1 MNGKF
6 KVKIPNGY
14 LMVEEK
20 GTESEYPGVFVSFS
34 KDGKPFDISNMIACV
49 EYDSCTK
56 EIKTETY
63 QEGYEE
69 PNNIISYAW
78 YQKSFK
84 EQLESLCWEF
94 DEYGKLTKTQ
104 W

>member
-20 GTESEYPGVFVSFS
+20 GTESEYPGVIISFS
-34 KDGKPFDISNMIACV
+34 EDGKSFDISNMIACV
-49 EYDSCTK
+49 EYDTCSE

-63 QEGYEE
+63 REGYEE
-69 PNNIISYAW
+69 PNNIICYA
-78 YQKSFK
+78 
-84 EQLESLCWEF
+84 
-94 DEYGKLTKTQ
+94 DGRNMI
-104 W
+104 

>member
-1 MNGKF
+1 MIFVKF
-6 KVKIPNGY
+6 LLDGIVPNGY

-49 EYDSCTK
+49 EYDSCSE

-69 PNNIISYAW
+69 PNNIISYA
-78 YQKSFK
+78 
-84 EQLESLCWEF
+84 
-94 DEYGKLTKTQ
+94 DGRNRI
-104 W
+104 